1 MCAFRGG
8 LVDIYTDGWIWETS
22 ARQCTFETCNPH
34 KNISTPPAV
43 INGLF
48 YRKEIMSDNSTWVL
62 VISKFLASY
71 IMVLYHNY
79 ILTSFV
85 KGPTHGYSTDSCER
99 IILHS

>member
-1 MCAFRGG
+1 MTSTRMGG
-8 LVDIYTDGWIWETS
+8 FGRPQQDNALLKLVILIK
-22 ARQCTFETCNPH
+22 TFPLLQQLSMDRIT
-34 KNISTPPAV
+34 
-43 INGLF
+43 F
-48 YRKEIMSDNSTWVL
+48 YRKEIMSGNSTWVL